1 MPFVH
6 IMKTMFNNY
15 YGFTVHDRFFMHVAQ
30 SYKLYSILKLY
41 INLYKQD
48 LFKEILRQDYIIKS
62 SNNYPKE
69 YLKESD
75 LLNPKFVKM

>member
-30 SYKLYSILKLY
+30 SYKLYSILKV
-41 INLYKQD
+41 IYKSIQTRP
-48 LFKEILRQDYIIKS
+48 L
-62 SNNYPKE
+62 
-69 YLKESD
+69 
-75 LLNPKFVKM
+75 